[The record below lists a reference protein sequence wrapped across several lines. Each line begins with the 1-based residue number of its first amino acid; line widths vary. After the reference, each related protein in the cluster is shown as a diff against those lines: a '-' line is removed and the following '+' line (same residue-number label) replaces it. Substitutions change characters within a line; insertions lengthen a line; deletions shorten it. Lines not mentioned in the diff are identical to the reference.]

1 MTRADR
7 AIRVTACA
15 AVGVLAIVAGAVSYA
30 HMRALADRHGE
41 TGWQGHAFPVS
52 VDGIEV
58 VASLVLLADRRLGR
72 PSDRLVWVALAAGT
86 VASMAANVAVAAPDP
101 IGRVVSGWPACAL
114 LLAIKLLSG
123 LLGHPTAVPSTRP
136 AQAKAGT
143 APASVP
149 ARTSPT
155 GPNGPAG
162 SVRTARSGTGPTAA
176 RVRTGPDVTDLM
188 PAVRDIHTA
197 VTADGGKLTRALL
210 GDRLRQQGIT
220 VSSARLS
227 QALHALTDPTTD
239 LPTDGP

>member
-1 MTRADR
+1 MTRTDR
-7 AIRVTACA
+7 AILVTACA
-15 AVGVLAIVAGAVSYA
+15 AVAVLAVVAGAVSYA

-72 PSDRLVWVALAAGT
+72 RSDVLVWVALAAGT

-123 LLGHPTAVPSTRP
+123 LLGHPPVPRTGPTRLRS
-136 AQAKAGT
+136 GT
-143 APASVP
+143 APAAVPGRTSLTGP
-149 ARTSPT
+149 ARP
-155 GPNGPAG
+155 P
-162 SVRTARSGTGPTAA
+162 RSGTRRTDTRA
-176 RVRTGPDVTDLM
+176 RTGPDVTDLM
-188 PAVRDIHTA
+188 PVVRDIHTA
-197 VTADGGKLTRALL
+197 VTADGGRLTRALL
-210 GDRLRQQGIT
+210 GDRLRQQGIS

-227 QALHALTDPTTD
+227 QALHALTDRTTNPPAD
-239 LPTDGP
+239 AP